1 MTDIRP
7 YRPQALG
14 MEGPIARWYARIRG
28 TAPQLAAVRAH
39 AARLTAD
46 LPEGARILEV
56 APGPGYLAVE
66 LARRGFDVTGVDL
79 SATFVQ
85 LAADAAR
92 NAGVEARF
100 LHADAAD
107 LPLPDASV
115 DLVVCQAAFKNF
127 GRPVAALDE
136 MHRVLRPGGT
146 AVIGDMNR
154 DATATDIRREVDGMG
169 LGRLSAA
176 FTRVTLT
183 GLRRRAYAADH
194 FRVAAA
200 ASAFGTC
207 EVRADGIGM
216 EVRLHGGA

>member
-28 TAPQLAAVRAH
+28 TAPQLAAVQRQ
-39 AARLTAD
+39 AAQLTAG
-46 LPEGARILEV
+46 LPEDARILEV

-66 LARRGFDVTGVDL
+66 MARLGFDVTGVDL

-85 LAADAAR
+85 LATDAAHR
-92 NAGVEARF
+92 AGVGARF
-100 LHADAAD
+100 LRADAAD
-107 LPLPDASV
+107 LPLPDGSV

-136 MHRVLRPGGT
+136 MHRVLRPRGT

-154 DATATDIRREVDGMG
+154 DATAADIRREADAMG
-169 LGRLSAA
+169 LGRLDAA
-176 FTRVTLT
+176 FTRVALT

-207 EVRADGIGM
+207 EVRVDGLSLEI
-216 EVRLHGGA
+216 RLTRGD

>member
-28 TAPQLAAVRAH
+28 TASQLAAVRTQ
-39 AARLTAD
+39 AAQLTAG
-46 LPEGARILEV
+46 LPEGARVLEV

-66 LARRGFDVTGVDL
+66 MARLGFDVTGVDL

-85 LAADAAR
+85 LATDAAR
-92 NAGVEARF
+92 RAGVDARF

-154 DATATDIRREVDGMG
+154 DATAADIRREVDGMG
-169 LGRLSAA
+169 LGPWSAA
-176 FTRVTLT
+176 FTRVTLS

-207 EVRADGIGM
+207 EVRAEGLSL
-216 EVRLHGGA
+216 EVRLRRG

>member
-1 MTDIRP
+1 MPDIRP
-7 YRPQALG
+7 FRPQALS

-28 TAPQLAAVRAH
+28 TAVQLAAVRTQ
-39 AARLTAD
+39 AAQLTAA

-66 LARRGFDVTGVDL
+66 LARLGFDVTGVDL
-79 SATFVQ
+79 SATFVR
-85 LAADAAR
+85 LATDAAR
-92 NAGVEARF
+92 RAGVDARF
-100 LHADAAD
+100 LHGDAAG
-107 LPLPDASV
+107 LPLPDTSV

-154 DATATDIRREVDGMG
+154 DATAADIRREVDGMG
-169 LGRLSAA
+169 LGLVNAA
-176 FTRVTLT
+176 FTRVTLS

-194 FRVAAA
+194 FRAAAA
-200 ASAFGTC
+200 ASAFGSC
-207 EVRADGIGM
+207 EVGAEGLSL
-216 EVRLHGGA
+216 EVRLRRG

>member
-7 YRPQALG
+7 YRPQAPG

-28 TAPQLAAVRAH
+28 TASQLALVRAQ
-39 AARLTAD
+39 AARLTTG
-46 LPEGARILEV
+46 LPDRARILEV

-66 LARRGFDVTGVDL
+66 MARLGFDVTGVDL

-85 LAADAAR
+85 LATDAAR
-92 NAGVEARF
+92 RAGVDARF
-100 LHADAAD
+100 LRGDAAD

-154 DATATDIRREVDGMG
+154 DATPADIRDEVAGMG
-169 LGRLSAA
+169 LGSFSAT

-207 EVRADGIGM
+207 EVRAEGLGL
-216 EVRLHGGA
+216 EVRLHV

>member
-7 YRPQALG
+7 YRPQAVG
-14 MEGPIARWYARIRG
+14 MEGPIARWYACITG
-28 TAPQLAAVRAH
+28 TAPQLAAARTQ

-46 LPEGARILEV
+46 LPETARILEV

-66 LARRGFDVTGVDL
+66 MARRGFDVTGVDL

-85 LAADAAR
+85 LATDAAHR
-92 NAGVEARF
+92 AGVDVRY

-107 LPLPDASV
+107 LPLPDGSV

-127 GRPVAALDE
+127 GRPVDALDE

-146 AVIGDMNR
+146 AVIIDMNR
-154 DATATDIRREVDGMG
+154 EATAADIRREVDAMA
-169 LGRLSAA
+169 LGRLNSLL
-176 FTRVTLT
+176 TRMALS
-183 GLRRRAYAADH
+183 GLRRRAYSADH

-207 EVRADGIGM
+207 EVRVDGLGL
-216 EVRLHGGA
+216 EVRLPREG

>member
-1 MTDIRP
+1 MSDIRP

-14 MEGPIARWYARIRG
+14 MEGPIARWYARVRG
-28 TAPQLAAVRAH
+28 TAPQLAAVRTQ
-39 AARLTAD
+39 AAQLTAG
-46 LPEGARILEV
+46 LPDAARILEV

-66 LARRGFDVTGVDL
+66 MARLGFDVTGVDL

-85 LAADAAR
+85 LATDAAR
-92 NAGVEARF
+92 RAGVDVRF
-100 LHADAAD
+100 LRADAAD

-154 DATATDIRREVDGMG
+154 DATAADIRREVDTME
-169 LGRLSAA
+169 LGRLNAA

-207 EVRADGIGM
+207 EVRAEGLAM
-216 EVRLHGGA
+216 EVRLTRGG

>member
-14 MEGPIARWYARIRG
+14 MEGPIARWYTRIRG
-28 TAPQLAAVRAH
+28 TATQLATVRAQ
-39 AARLTAD
+39 AAALTAG
-46 LPEGARILEV
+46 LPEDARVLEV

-66 LARRGFDVTGVDL
+66 MARLGFDVTGVDL

-85 LAADAAR
+85 LATDAAR
-92 NAGVEARF
+92 RAGVEARF
-100 LHADAAD
+100 LRADAAD

-136 MHRVLRPGGT
+136 MHRVLRAGGT

-154 DATATDIRREVDGMG
+154 DATAADIHREVAAMG
-169 LGRLSAA
+169 LGRLNAA
-176 FTRVTLT
+176 FTRMALS

-194 FRVAAA
+194 FRITAA

-207 EVRADGIGM
+207 EVRVDGLSL
-216 EVRLHGGA
+216 EVRLSRTA

>member
-1 MTDIRP
+1 MTEIRS

-28 TAPQLAAVRAH
+28 TAPQLAAARTQ
-39 AARLTAD
+39 AAQLTAG
-46 LPEGARILEV
+46 LPGGARVLEV

-66 LARRGFDVTGVDL
+66 LARLGFDVTGVDL

-85 LAADAAR
+85 LASDAAR
-92 NAGVEARF
+92 RAGVAARF
-100 LHADAAD
+100 LRADAAD
-107 LPLPDASV
+107 LPLPDDSV

-154 DATATDIRREVDGMG
+154 DATAADIRREVDAMK
-169 LGRLSAA
+169 LSALNSA
-176 FTRVTLT
+176 LTRWTLS

-207 EVRADGIGM
+207 EVRVDGLSLEI
-216 EVRLHGGA
+216 RLTRTD

>member
-7 YRPQALG
+7 YRPQAMG

-28 TAPQLAAVRAH
+28 TAPQLAAVRTQ
-39 AARLTAD
+39 AAQLTAG

-66 LARRGFDVTGVDL
+66 MARLGFDVTGVDL

-85 LAADAAR
+85 LATDAAR
-92 NAGVEARF
+92 RAGVEARF

-127 GRPVAALDE
+127 GRPVAALDQ
-136 MHRVLRPGGT
+136 MHRVRRPGGT

-154 DATATDIRREVDGMG
+154 GATTADIRREVDGMG
-169 LGRLSAA
+169 LGPLSAA
-176 FTRVTLT
+176 FTRFTLS

-207 EVRADGIGM
+207 EVRVDGLSM
-216 EVRLHGGA
+216 EVRLHRGD

>member
-7 YRPQALG
+7 YRSQALG

-28 TAPQLAAVRAH
+28 TAPQLAAAQRQAVQ
-39 AARLTAD
+39 LTAG
-46 LPEGARILEV
+46 LPEDARILEV

-66 LARRGFDVTGVDL
+66 MARLGFDVTGVDL

-85 LAADAAR
+85 LATGAAR
-92 NAGVEARF
+92 RAGVGARF
-100 LHADAAD
+100 LRADAAD
-107 LPLPDASV
+107 LPLPDGSV

-136 MHRVLRPGGT
+136 MHRVLRPRGT
-146 AVIGDMNR
+146 AVIGDLNR
-154 DATATDIRREVDGMG
+154 DATAADIRREADAMG
-169 LGRLSAA
+169 LGRLNAA
-176 FTRVTLT
+176 FTRVALT

-207 EVRADGIGM
+207 EVRVDGLSLEI
-216 EVRLHGGA
+216 RLTRGD

>member
-28 TAPQLAAVRAH
+28 TAPQLAAVRTQ
-39 AARLTAD
+39 AAQLTAGI
-46 LPEGARILEV
+46 PEGSRVLEV

-66 LARRGFDVTGVDL
+66 MARLGFDVTGVDL

-85 LAADAAR
+85 LATDASR
-92 NAGVEARF
+92 RAGVEARF
-100 LHADAAD
+100 RHADAAD

-115 DLVVCQAAFKNF
+115 DFVVCQAAFKNF

-154 DATATDIRREVDGMG
+154 DATAADIRDEVAGMG
-169 LGRLSAA
+169 LGWFSAT

-207 EVRADGIGM
+207 EVRAEGLSL
-216 EVRLHGGA
+216 EVRLPRTA

>member
-14 MEGPIARWYARIRG
+14 MEGLIARWYARIRG
-28 TAPQLAAVRAH
+28 TAPQLAAVRTQ
-39 AARLTAD
+39 AAQLTAD
-46 LPEGARILEV
+46 LQEGARILEV

-66 LARRGFDVTGVDL
+66 MARLGFDVTGVDL

-85 LAADAAR
+85 LATDASSR
-92 NAGVEARF
+92 AGVDARF
-100 LHADAAD
+100 LRADAAD
-107 LPLPDASV
+107 LPLPDTSV

-154 DATATDIRREVDGMG
+154 DATAADIRREVHTMG
-169 LGRLSAA
+169 LGRFNAA
-176 FTRVTLT
+176 LTRMTLA

-207 EVRADGIGM
+207 EVRVDGLSL
-216 EVRLHGGA
+216 EVRLHRGD

>member
-7 YRPQALG
+7 FRPQALG

-28 TAPQLAAVRAH
+28 TDAQLAAVRTQAD
-39 AARLTAD
+39 RLTAG
-46 LPEGARILEV
+46 LSEGAHILEV

-66 LARRGFDVTGVDL
+66 LARLGFDVTGVDL
-79 SATFVQ
+79 SATFVR
-85 LAADAAR
+85 LATDVAHR
-92 NAGVEARF
+92 AGVDARF
-100 LHADAAD
+100 LHGDAAD
-107 LPLPDASV
+107 LPVPDTSA

-127 GRPVAALDE
+127 GRPVTALDE

-154 DATATDIRREVDGMG
+154 DATAADIRREVEGMG
-169 LGRLSAA
+169 LGPISAT

-194 FRVAAA
+194 FRMAAA

-207 EVRADGIGM
+207 EVRAEGLSL
-216 EVRLHGGA
+216 EVRLRRG

>member
-28 TAPQLAAVRAH
+28 TAPQLAAVRAQ
-39 AARLTAD
+39 AAHLTAD
-46 LPEGARILEV
+46 LPEAARILEV

-66 LARRGFDVTGVDL
+66 MARLGFDVTGVDL
-79 SATFVQ
+79 SSTFVQ
-85 LAADAAR
+85 LATDAARRAGVDVRFLRADAA
-92 NAGVEARF
+92 E
-100 LHADAAD
+100 
-107 LPLPDASV
+107 LPLPDRSV
-115 DLVVCQAAFKNF
+115 DLVVCHAAFKNF

-154 DATATDIRREVDGMG
+154 EATAADIRREVDAMK
-169 LGRLSAA
+169 LGAVNSARTRITLS
-176 FTRVTLT
+176 

-207 EVRADGIGM
+207 EVRVDGLSL
-216 EVRLHGGA
+216 EVRLLRGG

>member
-7 YRPQALG
+7 YRRQALG

-28 TAPQLAAVRAH
+28 TAPQLAAVRAQ
-39 AARLTAD
+39 AAHLTAG
-46 LPEGARILEV
+46 LPKTARILEV

-66 LARRGFDVTGVDL
+66 LARLGFDVTGVDL

-85 LAADAAR
+85 LATDAAR
-92 NAGVEARF
+92 RAGVDVRF
-100 LHADAAD
+100 LRADAAD
-107 LPLPDASV
+107 LPLPSGSV

-136 MHRVLRPGGT
+136 MHRVLRPGGS

-154 DATATDIRREVDGMG
+154 DATAADIRREVDAME
-169 LGRLSAA
+169 LGPMNAALTRL
-176 FTRVTLT
+176 TLS

-207 EVRADGIGM
+207 EVRADGLSL
-216 EVRLHGGA
+216 EVRLPRGG

>member
-28 TAPQLAAVRAH
+28 TAPQLAAVRTH
-39 AARLTAD
+39 AARLTAE
-46 LPEGARILEV
+46 LPKTARILEV

-66 LARRGFDVTGVDL
+66 LARLGFDVTGVDL
-79 SATFVQ
+79 SSTFVH
-85 LAADAAR
+85 LATDAAR
-92 NAGVEARF
+92 RAGVDARF
-100 LHADAAD
+100 LRADAAD
-107 LPLPDASV
+107 LPLPNGSV

-154 DATATDIRREVDGMG
+154 DATAADIRREVDAMK
-169 LGRLSAA
+169 LGPVNAALTRL
-176 FTRVTLT
+176 TLS

-207 EVRADGIGM
+207 EVRADGLSL
-216 EVRLHGGA
+216 EVRLPRGG

>member
-7 YRPQALG
+7 YRPQALS
-14 MEGPIARWYARIRG
+14 MEGPVARWYARIRG
-28 TAPQLAAVRAH
+28 TAPQLAAVRTQ
-39 AARLTAD
+39 AAQLTAG
-46 LPEGARILEV
+46 LPEGGRILEV

-66 LARRGFDVTGVDL
+66 LARLGFDVTGVDL
-79 SATFVQ
+79 GATFVR
-85 LAADAAR
+85 LATDAAR
-92 NAGVEARF
+92 RAGVDARF

-107 LPLPDASV
+107 LPLPDTSF

-136 MHRVLRPGGT
+136 MHRVLRPGGV

-154 DATATDIRREVDGMG
+154 DATTADIRREVDRMG
-169 LGRLSAA
+169 LGRLNAA
-176 FTRVTLT
+176 STRITLS

-200 ASAFGTC
+200 ASAFGGC
-207 EVRADGIGM
+207 EVRAEGLGL
-216 EVRLHGGA
+216 EVRLTRGA